1 VFAHARSAPAAIAV
15 SQAAR
20 TWTYGELA
28 ERADALAGALIA
40 SGHQPG
46 DVVAVTGRA
55 SFGVIASIV
64 AVLSSG
70 GVLLTI
76 DPDLPPERKRVMVRE
91 GRARRIV
98 HIADRPDAHEH
109 VRGFASCPIVD
120 VDENTARPFDAT
132 LDANRDTAY
141 EPAPGDS
148 AYIFFTSGTSGVPK
162 GVLGCH
168 KGLAHFVA
176 WQREQFAVT
185 PDARCAQ
192 LTSLSFDVVLRDVF
206 LPLVSGA
213 TLLPARL
220 RRPVGDDVLEW
231 LERERITHVHAVPAL
246 VGSWLAHAR
255 SGVAL
260 RSLHTSFAGEPLTG
274 ALVKKW
280 RAACSESA
288 RIVNLY
294 GATEATLA
302 QCFYVVPPD
311 PSPGV
316 QPVGSPLPDTQA
328 LVLTKDRQ
336 LCGIGERGEIA
347 MRSRFLT
354 RGYVNAADET
364 RSKFVRNPFRD
375 DDGDLLYLT
384 GDEGR
389 YRPDGALELRGRL
402 DDQVKIRGVR
412 VELEEVNVRSANI
425 RRSSLRA
432 SWHGRTSRVRRRSSP
447 TWSPPI
453 RMPSTPDNC
462 ERS

>member
-1 VFAHARSAPAAIAV
+1 M
-15 SQAAR
+15 R
-20 TWTYGELA
+20 TGPT
-28 ERADALAGALIA
+28 
-40 SGHQPG
+40 Q
-46 DVVAVTGRA
+46 
-55 SFGVIASIV
+55 
-64 AVLSSG
+64 
-70 GVLLTI
+70 
-76 DPDLPPERKRVMVRE
+76 
-91 GRARRIV
+91 RAR
-98 HIADRPDAHEH
+98 A
-109 VRGFASCPIVD
+109 GFPASCPIVRRRREHGQTFRRH
-120 VDENTARPFDAT
+120 VGRESRHGARACARRFGLHLLHP
-132 LDANRDTAY
+132 
-141 EPAPGDS
+141 
-148 AYIFFTSGTSGVPK
+148 GTSGVPK

-213 TLLPARL
+213 TLCLPDS

-246 VGSWLAHAR
+246 VGSWVAHAR

-260 RSLHTSFAGEPLTG
+260 RSLQYTFFAGEPLTG
-274 ALVKKW
+274 ALVQKW

-316 QPVGSPLPDTQA
+316 QPVGSPVPDTQA

-389 YRPDGALELRGRL
+389 YRPDGALEILGRL

-412 VELEEVNVRSANI
+412 VELEEVNVQISQHPAVKSSCVVARKNEQGETAIVAYVVPSDPDAVNARQLRTFLSKRLSSAMVPSAFVLLPELPLTQRQSRSRRAACRDGGPPAGD
-425 RRSSLRA
+425 RRSGSA
-432 SWHGRTSRVRRRSSP
+432 A
-447 TWSPPI
+447 
-453 RMPSTPDNC
+453 
-462 ERS
+462 ER

>member
-1 VFAHARSAPAAIAV
+1 
-15 SQAAR
+15 
-20 TWTYGELA
+20 
-28 ERADALAGALIA
+28 
-40 SGHQPG
+40 
-46 DVVAVTGRA
+46 
-55 SFGVIASIV
+55 
-64 AVLSSG
+64 
-70 GVLLTI
+70 
-76 DPDLPPERKRVMVRE
+76 
-91 GRARRIV
+91 
-98 HIADRPDAHEH
+98 
-109 VRGFASCPIVD
+109 
-120 VDENTARPFDAT
+120 
-132 LDANRDTAY
+132 
-141 EPAPGDS
+141 
-148 AYIFFTSGTSGVPK
+148 
-162 GVLGCH
+162 
-168 KGLAHFVA
+168 
-176 WQREQFAVT
+176 
-185 PDARCAQ
+185 
-192 LTSLSFDVVLRDVF
+192 VF

-213 TLLPARL
+213 TLCLPDS

-246 VGSWLAHAR
+246 VGSWVAHAR

-260 RSLHTSFAGEPLTG
+260 RSLQYTFFAGEPLTG
-274 ALVKKW
+274 ALVQKW

-316 QPVGSPLPDTQA
+316 QPVGSPVPDTQA

-389 YRPDGALELRGRL
+389 YRPDGALEILGRL

-412 VELEEVNVRSANI
+412 VELEEVNVQISQHPAVKSSCVVARKNEQGETAIVAYVVPSDPDAVNARQLRTFLSKRLSSAMVPSAFVLLPELPLTQRQSRSRRAACRDGGPPAGD
-425 RRSSLRA
+425 RRSGSA
-432 SWHGRTSRVRRRSSP
+432 A
-447 TWSPPI
+447 
-453 RMPSTPDNC
+453 
-462 ERS
+462 ER